1 MKIKK
6 IILLIFISF
15 FFSGKAITE
24 INDGLF
30 ITVGNKAITKS
41 DIVNE
46 IKLILITNNQS
57 YSADKR
63 DQLQQIAVKEAI
75 KRSIKQ
81 IEIEKYSLL
90 NFSKRDLEAEVER
103 IATAMQVD
111 VDTLRN
117 ICESN
122 NLNFKILE
130 ENVITELL
138 WNSLIFQLYKD
149 RLVVNKAEIDE
160 SLEEIKG
167 KKDRNEYL
175 VSEILIPKVD
185 ENEIETKVKELKDKI
200 AAEGFENVAKNSSIS
215 ESSLK
220 GGDLGWI
227 SEDVLS
233 KNLKKFIINTKVG
246 AISEPVFLP
255 SGILLFKIREKRK
268 IKIELNLEQAKN
280 QLVMNEKSKILNI
293 YSITHYDKVRRSLT
307 IKFLQ

>member
-6 IILLIFISF
+6 IILLIFISV

-24 INDGLF
+24 ISDGLF

-46 IKLILITNNQS
+46 IKLILIMNNQS
-57 YSADKR
+57 YSSDKR

-90 NFSKRDLEAEVER
+90 NFSRRDLETEVER
-103 IATAMQVD
+103 IATAIQVD

-122 NLNFKILE
+122 NLDFKILE
-130 ENVITELL
+130 KNIKTELL

-149 RLVVNKAEIDE
+149 RLVVNKVEIDE

-167 KKDRNEYL
+167 QKDKNEYL
-175 VSEILIPKVD
+175 VSEILIPKID

-200 AAEGFENVAKNSSIS
+200 VAEGFENVAKSSSIS

-246 AISEPVFLP
+246 AISEPIFLP
-255 SGILLFKIREKRK
+255 SGILLFKVREKRK
-268 IKIELNLEQAKN
+268 VKIELNLEQAKN

>member
-6 IILLIFISF
+6 IVLFVFISVF
-15 FFSGKAITE
+15 LSGKLFAE
-24 INDGLF
+24 INDGLL

-46 IKLILITNNQS
+46 IKLILIMNNQS
-57 YSADKR
+57 YSSDKR
-63 DQLQQIAVKEAI
+63 DQLQQIAVKESI
-75 KRSIKQ
+75 KRTIKQ
-81 IEIEKYSLL
+81 IEVEKYNL
-90 NFSKRDLEAEVER
+90 NFSKRDMEAEVER
-103 IATAMQVD
+103 IATAIQVD
-111 VDTLRN
+111 VETLRN

-122 NLNFKILE
+122 NLDFKILE
-130 ENVITELL
+130 KNVQTELL

-149 RLVVNKAEIDE
+149 RLVVNKTEIDE
-160 SLEEIKG
+160 SLEEIKEQ
-167 KKDRNEYL
+167 KERNEYL

-185 ENEIETKVKELKDKI
+185 ENQIENTVKEFKDKI
-200 AAEGFENVAKNSSIS
+200 AVEGFENVAKTSSIS
-215 ESSLK
+215 ESSLN

-233 KNLKKFIINTKVG
+233 KNLKKFIINTKIGSV
-246 AISEPVFLP
+246 SEPVLLQ
-255 SGILLFKIREKRK
+255 SGILLFKVRDKRAV
-268 IKIELNLEQAKN
+268 KIELNLEQAKN

>member
-6 IILLIFISF
+6 IVLFVFISVF
-15 FFSGKAITE
+15 LSGKLFAE
-24 INDGLF
+24 INDGLL

-46 IKLILITNNQS
+46 IKLILIMNNQS
-57 YSADKR
+57 YSSDKR

-75 KRSIKQ
+75 KRTIKQ
-81 IEIEKYSLL
+81 IEVEKYNL
-90 NFSKRDLEAEVER
+90 NFSKRDMEAEVER
-103 IATAMQVD
+103 IATAIQVD
-111 VDTLRN
+111 VETLRN

-122 NLNFKILE
+122 NLDFKILE
-130 ENVITELL
+130 KNVQTELL

-149 RLVVNKAEIDE
+149 RLVVNKTEIDE
-160 SLEEIKG
+160 SLEEIKEQ
-167 KKDRNEYL
+167 KERNEYL

-185 ENEIETKVKELKDKI
+185 ENQIENTVKEFKDKI
-200 AAEGFENVAKNSSIS
+200 AVEGFENVAKTSSIS
-215 ESSLK
+215 ESSLN

-233 KNLKKFIINTKVG
+233 KDLKKFIINTKIGSV
-246 AISEPVFLP
+246 SEPVLLQ
-255 SGILLFKIREKRK
+255 SGILLFKVRDKRAV
-268 IKIELNLEQAKN
+268 KIELNLEQAKN

>member
-6 IILLIFISF
+6 IILLIFISV

-24 INDGLF
+24 ISDGLF

-46 IKLILITNNQS
+46 IKLILIMNNQS
-57 YSADKR
+57 YSSDKR

-90 NFSKRDLEAEVER
+90 NFSRRDLETEVER
-103 IATAMQVD
+103 IATAIQVD

-122 NLNFKILE
+122 NLDFKILE
-130 ENVITELL
+130 KNIKTELL

-149 RLVVNKAEIDE
+149 RLVVNKVEIDE

-167 KKDRNEYL
+167 QKDKNEYL

-200 AAEGFENVAKNSSIS
+200 AAVGFNNVAKSSSIS

-246 AISEPVFLP
+246 AISEPILLP
-255 SGILLFKIREKRK
+255 SGILLFKVREKRK
-268 IKIELNLEQAKN
+268 VKIELNLEQAKN

>member
-6 IILLIFISF
+6 IVLFVFISVF
-15 FFSGKAITE
+15 LSGKLFAE
-24 INDGLF
+24 INDGLL

-46 IKLILITNNQS
+46 IKLILIMNNQS
-57 YSADKR
+57 YSSDKR
-63 DQLQQIAVKEAI
+63 DQLQQIAVKESI
-75 KRSIKQ
+75 KRTIKQ
-81 IEIEKYSLL
+81 IEVEKYNL
-90 NFSKRDLEAEVER
+90 NFSKRDMEAEVER
-103 IATAMQVD
+103 IATAIQVD
-111 VDTLRN
+111 VETLRN

-122 NLNFKILE
+122 NLDFKILE
-130 ENVITELL
+130 KNVQTELL

-149 RLVVNKAEIDE
+149 RLVVNKTEIDE
-160 SLEEIKG
+160 SLEEIKEQ
-167 KKDRNEYL
+167 KERNEYL

-185 ENEIETKVKELKDKI
+185 ENQIENTVKELKDKI
-200 AAEGFENVAKNSSIS
+200 AVEGFENVAKTSSIS
-215 ESSLK
+215 ESSLN

-233 KNLKKFIINTKVG
+233 KNLKKFIINTKIGSV
-246 AISEPVFLP
+246 SEPVLLQ
-255 SGILLFKIREKRK
+255 SGILLFKVRDKRAV
-268 IKIELNLEQAKN
+268 KIELNLEQAKN

>member
-6 IILLIFISF
+6 IVLFVFISVF
-15 FFSGKAITE
+15 LSGKLFAE
-24 INDGLF
+24 INDGLL

-46 IKLILITNNQS
+46 IKLILIMNNQS
-57 YSADKR
+57 YSSDKR
-63 DQLQQIAVKEAI
+63 DQLQQIAVKESI
-75 KRSIKQ
+75 KRTIKQ
-81 IEIEKYSLL
+81 IEVEKYNL
-90 NFSKRDLEAEVER
+90 NFSKRDMEAEVER
-103 IATAMQVD
+103 IATAIQVD
-111 VDTLRN
+111 VETLRN

-122 NLNFKILE
+122 NLDFKILE
-130 ENVITELL
+130 KNVQTELL

-149 RLVVNKAEIDE
+149 RLVVNKTEIDE
-160 SLEEIKG
+160 SLEEIKEQ
-167 KKDRNEYL
+167 KERNEYL

-185 ENEIETKVKELKDKI
+185 ENQIENTVKEFKDKI
-200 AAEGFENVAKNSSIS
+200 AVEGFENVAKTSSIS
-215 ESSLK
+215 ESSLN

-233 KNLKKFIINTKVG
+233 KDLKKFIINTKIGSV
-246 AISEPVFLP
+246 SEPVLLQ
-255 SGILLFKIREKRK
+255 SGILLFKVRDKRAV
-268 IKIELNLEQAKN
+268 KIELNLEQAKN

>member
-6 IILLIFISF
+6 IVLFIFISVF
-15 FFSGKAITE
+15 LSGKLFAE
-24 INDGLF
+24 INDGLL

-46 IKLILITNNQS
+46 IKLILIMNNQS
-57 YSADKR
+57 YSSDKR

-75 KRSIKQ
+75 KRTIKQ
-81 IEIEKYSLL
+81 IEVEKYNL
-90 NFSKRDLEAEVER
+90 NFSKRDMEAEVER
-103 IATAMQVD
+103 IATAIQVD

-122 NLNFKILE
+122 DLDFKILE
-130 ENVITELL
+130 KNVQTELL

-149 RLVVNKAEIDE
+149 RLVVNKTEIDE
-160 SLEEIKG
+160 SLEEIKEQ
-167 KKDRNEYL
+167 KERNEYL

-185 ENEIETKVKELKDKI
+185 ENQIENTVKEFKDKI
-200 AAEGFENVAKNSSIS
+200 AVEGFENVAKTSSIS
-215 ESSLK
+215 ESSLN

-233 KNLKKFIINTKVG
+233 KDLKKFIINTKIGSV
-246 AISEPVFLP
+246 SEPVLLQ
-255 SGILLFKIREKRK
+255 SGILLFKVRDKRAV
-268 IKIELNLEQAKN
+268 KIELNLEQAKN

>member
-6 IILLIFISF
+6 IVLFVFISVF
-15 FFSGKAITE
+15 LSGKLFAE
-24 INDGLF
+24 INDGLL

-46 IKLILITNNQS
+46 IKLILIMNNQS
-57 YSADKR
+57 YSSDKR
-63 DQLQQIAVKEAI
+63 DQLQQIAVKESI
-75 KRSIKQ
+75 KRTIKQ
-81 IEIEKYSLL
+81 IEVEKYNL
-90 NFSKRDLEAEVER
+90 NFSKRDMEAEVER
-103 IATAMQVD
+103 IATAIQVD

-122 NLNFKILE
+122 DLDFKILE
-130 ENVITELL
+130 KNVQTELL

-149 RLVVNKAEIDE
+149 RLVVNKTEIDE
-160 SLEEIKG
+160 SLEEIKEQ
-167 KKDRNEYL
+167 KERNEYL

-185 ENEIETKVKELKDKI
+185 ENQIENTVKEFKDKI
-200 AAEGFENVAKNSSIS
+200 AVEGFENVAKTSSIS
-215 ESSLK
+215 ESSLN

-233 KNLKKFIINTKVG
+233 KDLKKFIINTKIGSV
-246 AISEPVFLP
+246 SEPVLLQ
-255 SGILLFKIREKRK
+255 SGILLFKVRDKRAV
-268 IKIELNLEQAKN
+268 KIELNLEQAKN

>member
-6 IILLIFISF
+6 IVLFVFISVF
-15 FFSGKAITE
+15 LSGKLFAE
-24 INDGLF
+24 INDGLL

-46 IKLILITNNQS
+46 IKLILIMNNQS
-57 YSADKR
+57 YSSDKR
-63 DQLQQIAVKEAI
+63 DQLQQIAVKESI
-75 KRSIKQ
+75 KRTIKQ
-81 IEIEKYSLL
+81 IEVEKYNL
-90 NFSKRDLEAEVER
+90 NFSKRDMEAEVER
-103 IATAMQVD
+103 IATAIQVD

-122 NLNFKILE
+122 NLDFKILE
-130 ENVITELL
+130 KNVQTELL

-149 RLVVNKAEIDE
+149 RLVVNKTEIDE
-160 SLEEIKG
+160 SLEEIKEQ
-167 KKDRNEYL
+167 KERNEYL

-185 ENEIETKVKELKDKI
+185 ENQIENTVKELKDKI
-200 AAEGFENVAKNSSIS
+200 AVEGFENVAKTSSIS
-215 ESSLK
+215 ESSLN

-233 KNLKKFIINTKVG
+233 KDLKKFIINTKIGSV
-246 AISEPVFLP
+246 SEPVLLQ
-255 SGILLFKIREKRK
+255 SGILLFKVRDKRAV
-268 IKIELNLEQAKN
+268 KIELNLEQAKN

>member
-6 IILLIFISF
+6 IILLIFISV

-46 IKLILITNNQS
+46 IKLILIMNNQS
-57 YSADKR
+57 YSSDKR

-90 NFSKRDLEAEVER
+90 NFSRRDLETEVER
-103 IATAMQVD
+103 IATAIQVD

-122 NLNFKILE
+122 NLDFKILE
-130 ENVITELL
+130 KNIKTELL

-149 RLVVNKAEIDE
+149 RLVVNKVEIDE

-167 KKDRNEYL
+167 QKDKNEYL
-175 VSEILIPKVD
+175 VL
-185 ENEIETKVKELKDKI
+185 
-200 AAEGFENVAKNSSIS
+200 
-215 ESSLK
+215 
-220 GGDLGWI
+220 
-227 SEDVLS
+227 
-233 KNLKKFIINTKVG
+233 
-246 AISEPVFLP
+246 
-255 SGILLFKIREKRK
+255 
-268 IKIELNLEQAKN
+268 
-280 QLVMNEKSKILNI
+280 
-293 YSITHYDKVRRSLT
+293 
-307 IKFLQ
+307 

>member
-6 IILLIFISF
+6 IILLIFISV

-46 IKLILITNNQS
+46 IKLILIMNNQS
-57 YSADKR
+57 YSSDKR

-81 IEIEKYSLL
+81 IEIEKYNLL
-90 NFSKRDLEAEVER
+90 NFSRRDLEIEVER
-103 IATAMQVD
+103 IATAIQVD

-122 NLNFKILE
+122 NLDFKILE
-130 ENVITELL
+130 NNIQTELL

-149 RLVVNKAEIDE
+149 RLVVNKVEIDE

-167 KKDRNEYL
+167 QKDKNEYL
-175 VSEILIPKVD
+175 VSEILIPKID

-200 AAEGFENVAKNSSIS
+200 VAEGFENVAKSSSIS

-246 AISEPVFLP
+246 AISEPIFLP
-255 SGILLFKIREKRK
+255 SGILLFKVREKRK
-268 IKIELNLEQAKN
+268 VKIELNLEQAKN